1 MRKHVIAALL
11 ASCPLFAGAADWYKF
26 NDSEERTDLV
36 DRSTM
41 VRKGNHVM
49 SWSKVRF
56 RVPQVYKGG
65 EANGA
70 RYSSAM
76 QFADFDCS
84 KRAIYIIAVN
94 YFEGSDVDGSLT
106 YAEKPLPGELPF
118 FAPVA
123 PDSVGEAWMKY
134 VCSSAKQKR

>member
-1 MRKHVIAALL
+1 MRKHVIVVLL

-26 NDSEERTDLV
+26 NDTDERTDLI
-36 DRSTM
+36 DRSTI
-41 VRKGNHVM
+41 VRKGDHVT

-70 RYSSAM
+70 WYSSAM

-84 KRAIYIIAVN
+84 KRAGYIIAVN
-94 YFEGSDVDGSLT
+94 YFEGSDVDGTLT
-106 YAEKPLPGELPF
+106 HAEKPVPGELPF
-118 FAPVA
+118 FTPVA
-123 PDSVGEAWMKY
+123 PDSVGEAWMKF
-134 VCSSAKQKR
+134 VCSFPKHKR

>member
-26 NDSEERTDLV
+26 NDTEERTDLV

-41 VRKGNHVM
+41 VRKGNHVTT
-49 SWSKVRF
+49 WSKVRF

-65 EANGA
+65 EATGA

-84 KRAIYIIAVN
+84 KRAI
-94 YFEGSDVDGSLT
+94 
-106 YAEKPLPGELPF
+106 
-118 FAPVA
+118 
-123 PDSVGEAWMKY
+123 
-134 VCSSAKQKR
+134 